1 LFGKHATSLLATLGP
16 PGDELAHRIKQ
27 FEFEAA
33 RETLR
38 AWRELEAA

>member
-1 LFGKHATSLLATLGP
+1 MATIETYPERLVTLGP

-33 RETLR
+33 LETLR
-38 AWRELEAA
+38 TWREF